1 LTSLD
6 FYCVVVENKTIPK
19 RSFYW
24 YPPWPPLAR
33 IFKKS
38 VTRALLPQFTEC
50 DLDQQLRIGSKSL
63 QNKHQSSSERFHL
76 CNCRVDRHLFGCV
89 YALAEANWY
98 HWFGS
103 GQNGL
108 NGIEG
113 LDVINFGSTNVAGN
127 DIVTGAVGVK
137 LKPSGGMEIGVAWEA
152 PLTDRRDI
160 IDNRLTVD
168 WILRY

>member
-1 LTSLD
+1 LD

-76 CNCRVDRHLFGCV
+76 CNCRANSPFATIRRGVGEAAALAGDDIVEIQPGV
-89 YALAEANWY
+89 YAE
-98 HWFGS
+98 S
-103 GQNGL
+103 
-108 NGIEG
+108 
-113 LDVINFGSTNVAGN
+113 VIV
-127 DIVTGAVGVK
+127 
-137 LKPSGGMEIGVAWEA
+137 E
-152 PLTDRRDI
+152 
-160 IDNRLTVD
+160 
-168 WILRY
+168 